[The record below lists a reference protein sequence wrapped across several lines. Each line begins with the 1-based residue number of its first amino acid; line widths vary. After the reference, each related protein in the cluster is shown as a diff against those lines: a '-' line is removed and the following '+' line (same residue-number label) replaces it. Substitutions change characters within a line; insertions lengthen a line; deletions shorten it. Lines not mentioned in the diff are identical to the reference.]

1 MVDIATQVDAL
12 NRPLDELPNIVAKRQ
27 ASEEALSKL
36 SRLVEQNP
44 GYKAQL
50 VDFEDEKHG
59 EKGLIPQPKGV
70 SADPELRIKVVKA
83 VIEQHMSLNQAAAH
97 FMLAGS
103 GSVARWL
110 KVYEERGEA
119 GLRAL
124 KIGIKRN
131 IAISVDPEKAASAL
145 ELSKDRRIED
155 LERQVRFLET
165 RLMYL
170 KKLKA
175 LAHPTKK

>member
-1 MVDIATQVDAL
+1 MKVRLVFLFIKSPVLCCGEDITFNQ
-12 NRPLDELPNIVAKRQ
+12 VAKFTVP
-27 ASEEALSKL
+27 L
-36 SRLVEQNP
+36 
-44 GYKAQL
+44 
-50 VDFEDEKHG
+50 H
-59 EKGLIPQPKGV
+59 

-124 KIGIKRN
+124 KIGTKRN

>member
-1 MVDIATQVDAL
+1 
-12 NRPLDELPNIVAKRQ
+12 K
-27 ASEEALSKL
+27 
-36 SRLVEQNP
+36 
-44 GYKAQL
+44 
-50 VDFEDEKHG
+50 
-59 EKGLIPQPKGV
+59 PKGV

-124 KIGIKRN
+124 KIGTKRN
-131 IAISVDPEKAASAL
+131 IAISVDPEKVYGATTYCNFYSHVKYSPLAS
-145 ELSKDRRIED
+145 S
-155 LERQVRFLET
+155 VRVIYVAFCCYT
-165 RLMYL
+165 
-170 KKLKA
+170 A
-175 LAHPTKK
+175 PDIQPFFD

>member
-1 MVDIATQVDAL
+1 
-12 NRPLDELPNIVAKRQ
+12 
-27 ASEEALSKL
+27 
-36 SRLVEQNP
+36 
-44 GYKAQL
+44 
-50 VDFEDEKHG
+50 
-59 EKGLIPQPKGV
+59 
-70 SADPELRIKVVKA
+70 
-83 VIEQHMSLNQAAAH
+83 MSLNQAAAH

-124 KIGIKRN
+124 KIGTKRN
-131 IAISVDPEKAASAL
+131 IAISVDPEKAASGL

-175 LAHPTKK
+175 LAHPAKK